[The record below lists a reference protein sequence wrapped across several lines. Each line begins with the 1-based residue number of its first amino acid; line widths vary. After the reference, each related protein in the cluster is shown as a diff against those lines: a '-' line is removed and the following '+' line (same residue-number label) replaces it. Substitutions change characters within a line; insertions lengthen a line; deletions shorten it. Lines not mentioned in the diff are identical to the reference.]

1 MGTLP
6 GFEVEPEELQAA
18 SARLSQVG
26 SEARSD
32 LARLGAEAAALLDG
46 GWHGQAALAFQRG
59 WASWFAG
66 ADEVLD
72 ALEAMARL
80 LGATG
85 QGYDCADADSTLTTV
100 GGQL

>member
-1 MGTLP
+1 MP
-6 GFEVEPEELQAA
+6 GFEVAPEDLQAA
-18 SARLSQVG
+18 SVQLSQIG
-26 SEARSD
+26 SEARSE
-32 LARLGAEAAALLDG
+32 LARLGAEARALLDG
-46 GWHGQAALAFQRG
+46 GWHGQAAAAFQRG
-59 WASWFAG
+59 WAQWFAG

-85 QGYDCADADSTLTTV
+85 QDYDCADADSTRVLTAV

>member
-6 GFEVEPEELQAA
+6 GFEVVPEELQAA
-18 SARLSQVG
+18 AAQLSRVG

-32 LARLGAEAAALLDG
+32 LARLGADVATLLDG
-46 GWHGQAALAFQRG
+46 GWHGQAAVVFQRG
-59 WASWFAG
+59 WTQWFAG

-72 ALEAMARL
+72 ALLAMARL

-85 QGYDCADADSTLTTV
+85 QGYDCAEAASTLSGV
-100 GGQL
+100 GGQV